1 MSSHPT
7 LGTTLEQSA
16 ARVPGKD
23 ALVYPRRDQRY
34 TYAEFDAAV
43 NRLANALAD
52 LGVGKG
58 DRVST
63 MLYNGTELPLT
74 VYACARLG
82 AVFNPM
88 NYRLPA
94 GEVEFIANDAG
105 SSVMVYEADT
115 AEAVE
120 GTRPDLET
128 VEEYVYVPDP
138 GEEQSGGTPDGTQG
152 FYDLLDSGDST
163 RPDVEV
169 HEEDTYGLLYTSG
182 TTGRPKGV
190 VHTHRNMVEHSLLAL
205 AEGGLRH
212 TDTGLSVMPL
222 YHAAELHARLF
233 PLVHRGCTNV
243 VYHEFEPAQTL
254 RAVEE
259 HEVTTMFLA
268 PTAWNAAALA
278 AAEGDFDVS
287 SLRIGLYGAAP
298 MPGQVLDNCREHLCE
313 DYVQAYGMTEIGPAG
328 VFLYEDEQSEK
339 QGAAGRAGLNHD
351 MRVVEPGG
359 DPDATVETDE
369 VGEILLWS
377 TCLMEEYWNR
387 PDATAES
394 VRKDGAGKTWYYTGD
409 LGRIDEDGYL
419 YVIDRK
425 DDMIVSGGENV
436 YPTEVENV
444 LFTHEEVVEAAVVGE
459 PDEEWGERIVAYVV
473 GDVTAEEL
481 DAFVRDSDDVADFKR
496 PRAYYFVDELPKNP
510 SGKVQKFRLRSD
522 QDDAGAVEGEEVSE

>member
-16 ARVPGKD
+16 ARVTEKD

-34 TYAEFDAAV
+34 SYAEFDASV

-52 LGVGKG
+52 LGVEKG

-74 VYACARLG
+74 VYACAKLG

-120 GTRPDLET
+120 GARSDLET

-138 GEEQSGGTPDGTQG
+138 GEERSGETLEGTRG
-152 FYDLLDSGDST
+152 FYALLESGRAE
-163 RPDVEV
+163 RPDTDV
-169 HEEDTYGLLYTSG
+169 HEDDTYGLMYTSG

-190 VHTHRNMVEHSLLAL
+190 VHTHRDMVEHSVLAL
-205 AEGGLRH
+205 AECGLRH

-268 PTAWNAAALA
+268 PTAWNAAALT

-298 MPGQVLDNCREHLCE
+298 MPGQVLENCREHLCE

-328 VFLYEDEQSEK
+328 VFLYEDEQEAK
-339 QGAAGRAGLNHD
+339 QGAAGRPGLNHD
-351 MRVVEPGG
+351 VRVVEPGG
-359 DPDATVETDE
+359 DPDATVRTDE

-377 TCLMEEYWNR
+377 TCLMTEYWNR
-387 PDATAES
+387 PDATDES
-394 VRKDGAGKTWYYTGD
+394 IREDPEGRTWYYTGD
-409 LGRIDEDGYL
+409 LGRVDDDGYL
-419 YVIDRK
+419 YVVDRK
-425 DDMIVSGGENV
+425 DDMIISGGENV

-444 LFTHEEVVEAAVVGE
+444 LFTHEDVVEAAVVGE

-473 GDVTAEEL
+473 GDATAEEL

-522 QDDAGAVEGEEVSE
+522 EDEVGAVEGEEVA